1 MLLPRR
7 AWRGKT
13 NRDVENVA
21 RDNYQLGC
29 RPEEEEHHPFEVDG
43 QTSKEAAALT
53 LGEVGD

>member
-1 MLLPRR
+1 LR
-7 AWRGKT
+7 
-13 NRDVENVA
+13 ENVSA
-21 RDNYQLGC
+21 SPPRPVVSLDLAVGQQHGN